1 LSSFAALVNYLKLES
16 NIISNVSLI
25 CAEFQKES
33 DVTFIDSST
42 AKYIELVSSLNNK
55 KRNKTLFSVINNS
68 LTKNGVSLLRS
79 NLLEPPFTFE
89 IIEKRQKLIE
99 IILSNLSLKTNLEK
113 AIKQSDGIDEITQFF
128 HHFSTN
134 SREYEIIN
142 LKSSEKKFK
151 IILRIKNAIISFQKL
166 KNETKEI
173 AILGNS
179 LNVTIK
185 LLYF

>member
-1 LSSFAALVNYLKLES
+1 M
-16 NIISNVSLI
+16 
-25 CAEFQKES
+25 
-33 DVTFIDSST
+33 
-42 AKYIELVSSLNNK
+42 
-55 KRNKTLFSVINNS
+55 
-68 LTKNGVSLLRS
+68 SLLRS